1 MTAVL
6 RSTNFLTFKIPDNKK
21 AHSYF
26 KNVKARY
33 WQLKHYLGFRLKS
46 DEIILPWNTVY
57 DDWRQ
62 TLVYIFKDYYKIVYL
77 LFVKI
82 YIIFVTR
89 LKAPS
94 GATYLLTY
102 LVDLPCY
109 SALLTPWLVSW
120 MGCTVFSE
128 HNFRSFTNPQYYEEY
143 EDKNKLN
150 LSNEDV

>member
-94 GATYLLTY
+94 YGKIVKSSIMNFIFHLTKFNSFNLYLL
-102 LVDLPCY
+102 LIDISPSLG
-109 SALLTPWLVSW
+109 W
-120 MGCTVFSE
+120 
-128 HNFRSFTNPQYYEEY
+128 
-143 EDKNKLN
+143 
-150 LSNEDV
+150 